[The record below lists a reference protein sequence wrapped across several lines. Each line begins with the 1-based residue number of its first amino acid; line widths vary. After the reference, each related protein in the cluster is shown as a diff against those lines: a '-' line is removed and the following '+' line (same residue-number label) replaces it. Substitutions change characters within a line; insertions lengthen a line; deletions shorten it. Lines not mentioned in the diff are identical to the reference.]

1 MADIEYD
8 VLVIGGGH
16 AGVEAALA
24 AARLGGHVAFV
35 THDLDT
41 IGQMSCNPAIGG
53 LAKGHIVREIDALGG
68 AMGLNTDATAIQFRM
83 LNASKGPSVRAPRA
97 QCDKSAYRT
106 RMKWVMETTPGVQ
119 LIQGDVHE
127 IVVQDGRVAGVLT
140 TWGQRIAAKS
150 IVLCSGTFMK
160 GLLHVGM
167 DHLPGGRLGGAT
179 STISDSLSKLGFP
192 LSRFKTGTSPRI
204 KGSSIDF
211 SSLTMQPGDVP
222 PPLFSTESHKVL
234 SRETEPHCTLNYFA
248 DADFELNQLPCATTY
263 THEGTHDIIRNNLQ
277 YSPLFGGVIEGTGP
291 RYCPS
296 IEDKVVRFADKDRHQ
311 IFIEPEGRST
321 DEYYLNGLSSSLP
334 FFVQQQIVHSI
345 PGLEKAELIRP
356 GYAVEYDFVP
366 PTELLPTLETKR
378 VRGLYFAGQ
387 INGTSGY
394 EEAAGQGLIAGANA
408 MLALR
413 GDEPLILRRDEAYI
427 GVMIDDL
434 ITRGTDEPY
443 RMFTSRAEMRLLLRQ
458 DNADLR
464 LSPMAAR
471 MGLLS
476 AERGAAASARL
487 QAIEDAVEL
496 THKIKVDG
504 ISLNLW
510 LRRPE
515 NDWHNLPQSVL
526 QQIADDVWEPMSVEV
541 IFAAHINRMR
551 MAAERMQRQED
562 KRIPDNFDYDAV
574 PAMKTEARQRFNRI
588 RPTTIGQAARIP
600 GITPADIALLLVQ
613 LKKAG
618 KG

>member
-1 MADIEYD
+1 
-8 VLVIGGGH
+8 
-16 AGVEAALA
+16 
-24 AARLGGHVAFV
+24 
-35 THDLDT
+35 
-41 IGQMSCNPAIGG
+41 
-53 LAKGHIVREIDALGG
+53 
-68 AMGLNTDATAIQFRM
+68 
-83 LNASKGPSVRAPRA
+83 
-97 QCDKSAYRT
+97 
-106 RMKWVMETTPGVQ
+106 
-119 LIQGDVHE
+119 
-127 IVVQDGRVAGVLT
+127 
-140 TWGQRIAAKS
+140 
-150 IVLCSGTFMK
+150 
-160 GLLHVGM
+160 
-167 DHLPGGRLGGAT
+167 
-179 STISDSLSKLGFP
+179 
-192 LSRFKTGTSPRI
+192 
-204 KGSSIDF
+204 
-211 SSLTMQPGDVP
+211 
-222 PPLFSTESHKVL
+222 
-234 SRETEPHCTLNYFA
+234 
-248 DADFELNQLPCATTY
+248 
-263 THEGTHDIIRNNLQ
+263 
-277 YSPLFGGVIEGTGP
+277 
-291 RYCPS
+291 
-296 IEDKVVRFADKDRHQ
+296 
-311 IFIEPEGRST
+311 
-321 DEYYLNGLSSSLP
+321 
-334 FFVQQQIVHSI
+334 VHSI

-471 MGLLS
+471 IGLLS
-476 AERGAAASARL
+476 AERGATAAARL
-487 QAIEDAVEL
+487 QAIEDGVAL
-496 THKIKVDG
+496 THQIKVDG

-515 NDWHNLPQSVL
+515 NDWHNLPQEVL
-526 QQIADDVWEPMSVEV
+526 QQMPAEVWEPMSIEV

-551 MAAERMQRQED
+551 TAAERMQRQED
-562 KRIPDNFDYDAV
+562 KRIPADFDYDAV

-613 LKKAG
+613 LKK
-618 KG
+618 

>member
-1 MADIEYD
+1 MADKEYD

-24 AARLGGHVAFV
+24 AARLGGQVAFV

-97 QCDKSAYRT
+97 QCDKAAYRT
-106 RMKWVMETTPGVQ
+106 RMKWVMETAPGVQ
-119 LIQGDVHE
+119 LVQGDVHE

-140 TWGQRIAAKS
+140 TWGQRIAAKAV
-150 IVLCSGTFMK
+150 VLCSGTFMK

-179 STISDSLSKLGFP
+179 STVSDSLAKLGFP
-192 LSRFKTGTSPRI
+192 LQRFKTGTSPRI

-211 SSLTMQPGDVP
+211 AALTMQPGDVP
-222 PPLFSTESHKVL
+222 PPLFSNESCKVL

-248 DADFELNQLPCATTY
+248 DADFELQQMPCGTTY
-263 THEGTHDIIRNNLQ
+263 THEGTHDIIRDNLH

-311 IFIEPEGRST
+311 IFVEPEGRST

-394 EEAAGQGLIAGANA
+394 EEAAGQGLMAGANA

-464 LSPMAAR
+464 LSPMAAKI
-471 MGLLS
+471 GLLS
-476 AERGAAASARL
+476 QERGVAASARL
-487 QAIEDAVEL
+487 QAIQDGVAL
-496 THKIKVDG
+496 THKVKVG
-504 ISLNLW
+504 GVPLNLW

-515 NDWHNLPQSVL
+515 NDWHNLP
-526 QQIADDVWEPMSVEV
+526 ADILKLMPADVWEPMSIEV
-541 IFAAHINRMR
+541 IFAAHIDRMR
-551 MAAERMQRQED
+551 VAAERMQRQED
-562 KRIPDNFDYDAV
+562 KRIPEDFDYDSV
-574 PAMKTEARQRFNRI
+574 PAMKTEARQRFNRV

-600 GITPADIALLLVQ
+600 GITPADIALLLVW
-613 LKKAG
+613 LKK
-618 KG
+618 

>member
-1 MADIEYD
+1 MADKEYD

-24 AARLGGHVAFV
+24 AARLGGQVAFV

-97 QCDKSAYRT
+97 QCDKAAYRT
-106 RMKWVMETTPGVQ
+106 RMKWVMETAPGVQ
-119 LIQGDVHE
+119 LVQGDVHE
-127 IVVQDGRVAGVLT
+127 IVVQDGRVAGVLI
-140 TWGQRIAAKS
+140 TWGQRIAAKAV
-150 IVLCSGTFMK
+150 VLCSGTFMK

-179 STISDSLSKLGFP
+179 STVSDSLAKLGFP
-192 LSRFKTGTSPRI
+192 LQRFKTGTSPRI

-211 SSLTMQPGDVP
+211 AALTMQPGDVP
-222 PPLFSTESHKVL
+222 PPLFSNESCKVL

-248 DADFELNQLPCATTY
+248 DTDFELQQMPCGTTY
-263 THEGTHDIIRNNLQ
+263 THEGTHDIIRDNLH

-311 IFIEPEGRST
+311 IFVEPEGRST

-394 EEAAGQGLIAGANA
+394 EEAAGQGLMAGANA

-464 LSPMAAR
+464 LSPMAAKI
-471 MGLLS
+471 GLLS
-476 AERGAAASARL
+476 QERGAAASARL
-487 QAIEDAVEL
+487 QAIQDGVAL
-496 THKIKVDG
+496 THKVKVG
-504 ISLNLW
+504 GVPLNLW

-515 NDWHNLPQSVL
+515 NDWHNLPQDIL
-526 QQIADDVWEPMSVEV
+526 KLMPADVWEPMSIEV
-541 IFAAHINRMR
+541 IFAAHIDRMR
-551 MAAERMQRQED
+551 VAAERMQRQED
-562 KRIPDNFDYDAV
+562 KRIPEDFDYDSV
-574 PAMKTEARQRFNRI
+574 PAMKTEARQRFNRV

-600 GITPADIALLLVQ
+600 GITPADIALLLVW
-613 LKKAG
+613 LKK
-618 KG
+618 

>member
-1 MADIEYD
+1 MAVQEYD

-24 AARLGGHVAFV
+24 AARLGGQVAFV

-97 QCDKSAYRT
+97 QCDKAAYRT
-106 RMKWVMETTPGVQ
+106 RMKWVMETAPGVQ
-119 LIQGDVHE
+119 LIQADVNE
-127 IVVQDGRVAGVLT
+127 IVVQDARVAGVVT
-140 TWGQRIAAKS
+140 TWGQRIAAKKV
-150 IVLCSGTFMK
+150 VLCSGTFMK

-179 STISDSLSKLGFP
+179 STISDSLAKLGFP
-192 LSRFKTGTSPRI
+192 LARFKTGTSPRI

-211 SSLTMQPGDVP
+211 ASLAMQPGDVP
-222 PPLFSTESHKVL
+222 PPLFSNISTQVL

-248 DADFELNQLPCATTY
+248 DADFELQQMPCATTY
-263 THEGTHDIIRNNLQ
+263 THEGTHDIIRANLQ

-345 PGLEKAELIRP
+345 PGLEHAELIRP
-356 GYAVEYDFVP
+356 GYAVEYDYVP

-394 EEAAGQGLIAGANA
+394 EEAAGQGLMAGANA

-413 GDEPLILRRDEAYI
+413 GQEPFILRRDEAYI

-464 LSPMAAR
+464 LSPKAAE

-476 AERGAAASARL
+476 QERGAVAAARL
-487 QAIEDAVEL
+487 NAIEDAVAL
-496 THKIKVDG
+496 THKVKVEG
-504 ISLNLW
+504 IPLNLW
-510 LRRPE
+510 LRRPD
-515 NDWHNLPQSVL
+515 NDWHNLPQAVL
-526 QQIADDVWEPMSVEV
+526 DLLPPEVWEPMSIEV

-551 MAAERMQRQED
+551 LAAERMQRQED
-562 KRIPDNFDYDAV
+562 KRIPEHFDYNAI
-574 PAMKTEARQRFNRI
+574 PALKTEARQRFNRV
-588 RPTTIGQAARIP
+588 RPATIGQAARIP
-600 GITPADIALLLVQ
+600 GITPADIALLLVW
-613 LKKAG
+613 LKK
-618 KG
+618 

>member
-1 MADIEYD
+1 MADCVYD

-24 AARLGGHVAFV
+24 AARLGGTVAFV

-97 QCDKSAYRT
+97 QCDKAAYRT

-119 LIQGDVHE
+119 LIQGDVSE
-127 IVVQDGRVAGVLT
+127 IVVQDGRVAGVIT
-140 TWGQRIAAKS
+140 TWGQRIAAKTV
-150 IVLCSGTFMK
+150 VLCSGTFMK

-179 STISDSLSKLGFP
+179 SSISDCLAKLGFP
-192 LSRFKTGTSPRI
+192 LDRFKTGTSPRI

-211 SSLTMQPGDVP
+211 ASLAMQPGDIP
-222 PPLFSTESHKVL
+222 PPLFSTISHQVL

-248 DADFELNQLPCATTY
+248 DSDFELNQLCCATTY

-334 FFVQQQIVHSI
+334 FFVQQEIVHSI

-471 MGLLS
+471 IGLLS
-476 AERGAAASARL
+476 QERGSVASARL
-487 QAIEDAVEL
+487 QAIEDGVAL
-496 THKIKVDG
+496 THRVKVDG
-504 ISLNLW
+504 INLNLW
-510 LRRPE
+510 LRRPD
-515 NDWHNLPQSVL
+515 NDWHNLPQETL
-526 QQIADDVWEPMSVEV
+526 DLIPADLWEPVAVEV

-551 MAAERMQRQED
+551 VAAERMQRQED
-562 KRIPDNFDYDAV
+562 KRIPDDFDYDAI
-574 PAMKTEARQRFNRI
+574 PALKTEARQRFNRV
-588 RPTTIGQAARIP
+588 RPGTIGQAARIP
-600 GITPADIALLLVQ
+600 GVTPADIALLLVK
-613 LKKAG
+613 LKKG
-618 KG
+618 

>member
-1 MADIEYD
+1 MADMEYD

-24 AARLGGHVAFV
+24 AARLGGRVAFV

-53 LAKGHIVREIDALGG
+53 LAKGHIVREVDALGG

-106 RMKWVMETTPGVQ
+106 RMKWVMETAPGVQ
-119 LIQGDVHE
+119 LIQGDVNE
-127 IVVQDGRVAGVLT
+127 IVVQEGRVAGVLT

-150 IVLCSGTFMK
+150 VVLCSGTFMK

-179 STISDSLSKLGFP
+179 STISDSLAKLGFP
-192 LSRFKTGTSPRI
+192 LERFKTGTSPRI

-211 SSLTMQPGDVP
+211 AALTMQPGDVP

-248 DADFELNQLPCATTY
+248 DADFELQQLACATTY
-263 THEGTHDIIRNNLQ
+263 THEGTHDIIRANLQ

-345 PGLEKAELIRP
+345 PGLENAELIRP

-476 AERGAAASARL
+476 AERGAAAAARL
-487 QAIEDAVEL
+487 KAIEDGVAL

-515 NDWHNLPQSVL
+515 NDWHNLPQQVL
-526 QQIADDVWEPMSVEV
+526 QQMPADVWEPMSVEV

-551 MAAERMQRQED
+551 TAAERMQRQED
-562 KRIPDNFDYDAV
+562 KRIPADFDYDAV

-588 RPTTIGQAARIP
+588 RPSTIGQAARIP

-613 LKKAG
+613 LKK
-618 KG
+618 

>member
-1 MADIEYD
+1 MADTQYD

-24 AARLGGHVAFV
+24 AARLGGRVAFV

-106 RMKWVMETTPGVQ
+106 RMKWVMETAPGVQ
-119 LIQGDVHE
+119 LVQADVAE
-127 IVVQDGRVAGVLT
+127 IVVDAGRVCGVQT
-140 TWGQRIAAKS
+140 TWGQRIAAKTV
-150 IVLCSGTFMK
+150 VLCSGTFMK

-167 DHLPGGRLGGAT
+167 DHIPGGRLGGAA
-179 STISDSLSKLGFP
+179 STVSDSLAKLGFP
-192 LSRFKTGTSPRI
+192 LQRFKTGTSPRI

-211 SSLTMQPGDVP
+211 ASLTMQPGDEP
-222 PPLFSTESHKVL
+222 PPLFSNISTEVL
-234 SRETEPHCTLNYFA
+234 SRQTEPHCTLNYFA
-248 DADFELNQLPCATTY
+248 DADFELQQLPCATTY
-263 THEGTHDIIRNNLQ
+263 THEGTHDIIRANLQ

-394 EEAAGQGLIAGANA
+394 EEAAGQGLMAGANA

-464 LSPMAAR
+464 LSPLAAR
-471 MGLLS
+471 VGLLS
-476 AERGAAASARL
+476 QERGMRATDRL
-487 QAIEDAVEL
+487 LAIQEGVAMTHREKVE
-496 THKIKVDG
+496 G

-515 NDWHNLPQSVL
+515 NVWQNLPPQIL
-526 QQIADDVWEPMSVEV
+526 QLLPAELWEPVAVEV
-541 IFAAHINRMR
+541 IFAAHIDRMR
-551 MAAERMQRQED
+551 LAAERMQRQED
-562 KRIPDNFDYDAV
+562 KRIPADFDYDSV
-574 PAMKTEARQRFNRI
+574 PAMKTEARQRFNRV
-588 RPTTIGQAARIP
+588 RPATIGQAARIP
-600 GITPADIALLLVQ
+600 GITPADIALLLVR
-613 LKKAG
+613 LKK
-618 KG
+618 

>member
-1 MADIEYD
+1 MMADTQYD

-24 AARLGGHVAFV
+24 AARLGGRVAFV

-97 QCDKSAYRT
+97 QCDKAAYRT
-106 RMKWVMETTPGVQ
+106 RMKWVMETAPGVQ
-119 LIQGDVHE
+119 LVQADVAE
-127 IVVQDGRVAGVLT
+127 IVVDAGRVCGVQT
-140 TWGQRIAAKS
+140 TWGQRIAAKTV
-150 IVLCSGTFMK
+150 VLCSGTFMK

-167 DHLPGGRLGGAT
+167 DHIPGGRLGGAA
-179 STISDSLSKLGFP
+179 STVSDSLAKLGFP
-192 LSRFKTGTSPRI
+192 LQRFKTGTSPRI

-211 SSLTMQPGDVP
+211 ASLTMQPGDVP
-222 PPLFSTESHKVL
+222 PPLFSNISTEVL

-248 DADFELNQLPCATTY
+248 DADFELQQLPCATTY
-263 THEGTHDIIRNNLQ
+263 THEGTHDVIRANLQ

-345 PGLEKAELIRP
+345 PGLEKAQLIRP

-394 EEAAGQGLIAGANA
+394 EEAAGQGLMAGANA

-464 LSPMAAR
+464 LSPLAAR
-471 MGLLS
+471 IGLLS
-476 AERGAAASARL
+476 QERGRRAETRL
-487 QAIEDAVEL
+487 QAIQQGIEMTHREKVE
-496 THKIKVDG
+496 G

-515 NDWHNLPQSVL
+515 NAWQNLPPQTL
-526 QQIADDVWEPMSVEV
+526 QLLPAELWEPVAVEV
-541 IFAAHINRMR
+541 IFAAHIDRMR
-551 MAAERMQRQED
+551 VAAERMQRQED
-562 KRIPDNFDYDAV
+562 KRIPADFDYDSV
-574 PAMKTEARQRFNRI
+574 PAMKTEARQRFNRV
-588 RPTTIGQAARIP
+588 RPATIGQAARIP
-600 GITPADIALLLVQ
+600 GITPADIALLLVR
-613 LKKAG
+613 LKK
-618 KG
+618 

>member
-1 MADIEYD
+1 MADIQYD

-24 AARLGGHVAFV
+24 AARLGGQVAFV

-53 LAKGHIVREIDALGG
+53 LAKGHIVREVDALGG

-106 RMKWVMETTPGVQ
+106 RMKWVMETAPGVQ

-179 STISDSLSKLGFP
+179 STISDSLAKLGFP
-192 LSRFKTGTSPRI
+192 LERFKTGTSPRI

-211 SSLTMQPGDVP
+211 ATLTMQPGDVP

-248 DADFELNQLPCATTY
+248 DADFELQQLPCATTY
-263 THEGTHDIIRNNLQ
+263 THEGTHDIIRANLQ

-471 MGLLS
+471 IGLLS
-476 AERGAAASARL
+476 AERGATAAARL
-487 QAIEDAVEL
+487 QAIEDGVAL
-496 THKIKVDG
+496 THQIKVDG

-515 NDWHNLPQSVL
+515 NDWHNLPQEVL
-526 QQIADDVWEPMSVEV
+526 QQMPAEVWEPMSIEV

-551 MAAERMQRQED
+551 TAAERMQRQED
-562 KRIPDNFDYDAV
+562 KRIPADFDYDAV

-613 LKKAG
+613 LKK
-618 KG
+618 

>member
-1 MADIEYD
+1 MMADTQYD

-24 AARLGGHVAFV
+24 AARLGGRVAFV

-97 QCDKSAYRT
+97 QCDKAAYRT
-106 RMKWVMETTPGVQ
+106 RMKWVMETAPGVQ
-119 LIQGDVHE
+119 LVQADVAE
-127 IVVQDGRVAGVLT
+127 IVVDAGRVCGVQT
-140 TWGQRIAAKS
+140 TWGQRIAAKTV
-150 IVLCSGTFMK
+150 VLCSGTFMK

-167 DHLPGGRLGGAT
+167 DHIPGGRLGGAA
-179 STISDSLSKLGFP
+179 STVSDSLAKLGFP
-192 LSRFKTGTSPRI
+192 LQRFKTGTSPRI

-211 SSLTMQPGDVP
+211 ASLTMQPGDVP
-222 PPLFSTESHKVL
+222 PPLFSNISTEVL

-248 DADFELNQLPCATTY
+248 DADFELQQLPCATTY
-263 THEGTHDIIRNNLQ
+263 THEGTHDVIRANLQ

-345 PGLEKAELIRP
+345 PGLEKAQLIRP

-394 EEAAGQGLIAGANA
+394 EEAAGQGLMAGANA

-464 LSPMAAR
+464 LSPLAAR
-471 MGLLS
+471 IGLLS
-476 AERGAAASARL
+476 QERGRRAEARL
-487 QAIEDAVEL
+487 QAIQQGIEMTHREKVE
-496 THKIKVDG
+496 G

-515 NDWHNLPQSVL
+515 NAWQNLPPQIL
-526 QQIADDVWEPMSVEV
+526 QLLPPELWEPVAVEV
-541 IFAAHINRMR
+541 IFAAHIDRMR
-551 MAAERMQRQED
+551 VAAERMQRQED
-562 KRIPDNFDYDAV
+562 KRIPADFDYDSV
-574 PAMKTEARQRFNRI
+574 PAMKTEARQRFNRV
-588 RPTTIGQAARIP
+588 RPATIGQAARIP
-600 GITPADIALLLVQ
+600 GITPADIALLLVR
-613 LKKAG
+613 LKK
-618 KG
+618 

>member
-1 MADIEYD
+1 MEANAYD
-8 VLVIGGGH
+8 VVVIGGGH

-24 AARLGGHVAFV
+24 VARLGGRVALV

-68 AMGLNTDATAIQFRM
+68 AMGLNTDATAIQFRI

-97 QCDKSAYRT
+97 QCDKTAYRT
-106 RMKWVMETTPGVQ
+106 RMKWVVETTPGVYPVQ
-119 LIQGDVHE
+119 ADVAE
-127 IVVQDGRVAGVLT
+127 IVVQEGRVAGVVT
-140 TWGQRIAAKS
+140 TWGQRLSARAV
-150 IVLCSGTFMK
+150 VLCSGTFMR

-167 DHLPGGRLGGAT
+167 EHLPGGRLGGAP
-179 STISDSLSKLGFP
+179 SHISDNLAKLGFP
-192 LSRFKTGTSPRI
+192 LERFKTGTSPRI

-211 SSLTMQPGDVP
+211 SSLTLQPGDEP
-222 PPLFSTESHKVL
+222 PPLFSNTSREVL
-234 SRETEPHCTLNYFA
+234 HRETEPHCTLNYLA
-248 DADFELNQLPCATTY
+248 DADFELRQLACATTY
-263 THEGTHDIIRNNLQ
+263 THEGTHDIIRANLHR
-277 YSPLFGGVIEGTGP
+277 SPLFGGVIEGTGP

-334 FFVQQQIVHSI
+334 YAVQEDIVHSI
-345 PGLEKAELIRP
+345 PGLERAELIRP

-394 EEAAGQGLIAGANA
+394 EEAAGQGLMAGANA
-408 MLALR
+408 MLALQGR
-413 GDEPLILRRDEAYI
+413 EPFILRRDEAYI

-464 LSPMAAR
+464 LSPQAAQL
-471 MGLLS
+471 GLLPE
-476 AERGAAASARL
+476 ARGALATNRL
-487 QAIEDAVEL
+487 QAIRAGVEN
-496 THKIKVDG
+496 THRVKVDG
-504 ISLNLW
+504 IPLNLW

-515 NDWHNLPQSVL
+515 NDWHDLPPEVL
-526 QQIADDVWEPMSVEV
+526 SLYSPELWEPIAIEV
-541 IFAAHINRMR
+541 VFAAHIERMR
-551 MAAERMQRQED
+551 VAAERMQRQED
-562 KRIPDNFDYDAV
+562 KRIPEDFDYESV
-574 PAMKTEARQRFNRI
+574 PAMKTEARQRFARV
-588 RPTTIGQAARIP
+588 RPATIGQAARIP
-600 GITPADIALLLVQ
+600 GITPADIALLLVR
-613 LKKAG
+613 LKK
-618 KG
+618 